1 MPRHPEGL
9 VEWILSVQSALTAG
23 GYDEPPPGRE
33 PAPRGG
39 AAGGR
44 AGPPTGG
51 AARVST
57 PTSDSMQA
65 YSDAKDGSKAAR
77 LRNQGG
83 GMAAVFG
90 GD

>member
-9 VEWILSVQSALTAG
+9 VEWILSVQSALTG
-23 GYDEPPPGRE
+23 GGT